1 MCFLVILFFIIKIL
15 NDIFSDSNLYDYRE
29 GKMQEIYSVVGF
41 STIITILIVI
51 LTLVIIKK
59 GIKIV
64 PQSEVYVV
72 ERFGKYFRTLNAGL
86 SIIVPFLDKVQH
98 KISILERQ
106 ISQQK
111 ISVITKDNVEIEL
124 DATVFYRI
132 TEASS
137 SVYRIRNVE
146 SAIETASI
154 SIVRSAGGKLDLD
167 EMQSAREKL
176 NTEIQ
181 TNLAEATHIWGV
193 EVTRTE
199 ITDVKI
205 DDVTKE
211 SQRVQLAA
219 ERERRALVAKSEGE
233 KKQVQLKAEAEL
245 YQAEKQA
252 EAIRITADAE
262 AYAVTAKAKADA
274 TQTNLLAK
282 AIADKGQPAIN
293 FEIMKRQVDGL
304 AKIASAENAK
314 TIIMPTDI
322 SKVIGSLET
331 LYESLTTRS
340 K

>member
-1 MCFLVILFFIIKIL
+1 MENIFNILGL
-15 NDIFSDSNLYDYRE
+15 SS
-29 GKMQEIYSVVGF
+29 
-41 STIITILIVI
+41 IITILIVI

-64 PQSEVYVV
+64 SQSDVYVV

-86 SIIVPFLDKVQH
+86 SIIVPFLDNVKH

-106 ISQQK
+106 IAQNQ
-111 ISVITKDNVEIEL
+111 ISVITKDNVEIAL
-124 DATVFYRI
+124 DTTVFFRI
-132 TEASS
+132 VEASA
-137 SVYRIRNVE
+137 SVYRIKNVE
-146 SAIETASI
+146 SAIETAAM

-176 NTEIQ
+176 NMEIQ
-181 TNLAEATHIWGV
+181 TNLADAAKIWGV

-205 DDVTKE
+205 DPTTKE
-211 SQRVQLAA
+211 SQRVQLSA

-233 KKQVQLKAEAEL
+233 KTQIQLRAEAEL
-245 YQAEKQA
+245 YEAKKRA
-252 EAIRITADAE
+252 EAIRITAEAE
-262 AYAVTAKAKADA
+262 AFAVTTKAKADA

-282 AIADKGQPAIN
+282 AIADKGQPAVN

-304 AKIASAENAK
+304 AKIASSDNSK

-331 LYESLTTRS
+331 LFVSLTNKKT